1 MCLGGSNNL
10 KNYMVHPMDSPIPDR
25 CDGIVYRIPCGSC
38 NKVYIGETGRPVG
51 EGILEHC
58 RDVRLM
64 RTDNSAIAE
73 HTYDA
78 EHLPNWS

>member
-1 MCLGGSNNL
+1 MYALL
-10 KNYMVHPMDSPIPDR
+10 
-25 CDGIVYRIPCGSC
+25 RIPCGSC

-51 EGILEHC
+51 ERILEYC

-64 RTDNSAIAE
+64 QTDNSATAE

-78 EHLPNWS
+78 DHLPNWSGVQCIAHDRHW